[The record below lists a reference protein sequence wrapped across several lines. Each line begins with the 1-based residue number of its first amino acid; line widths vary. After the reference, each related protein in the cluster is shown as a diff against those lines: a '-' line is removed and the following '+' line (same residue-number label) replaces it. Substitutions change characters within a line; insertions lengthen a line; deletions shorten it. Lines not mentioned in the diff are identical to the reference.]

1 MFIDRNKYISIN
13 NHLVKVQMEMTMPVS
28 LRNKLKT
35 LCDYGDGWSY
45 AILWRFHQTNPM

>member
-1 MFIDRNKYISIN
+1 
-13 NHLVKVQMEMTMPVS
+13 MEMTMPVS